1 MSEGLLNVAESV
13 LVVVDLQPT
22 FMTGI
27 VERERVLARSK
38 FLISCATLLGV
49 PILATTQNATRM
61 GGVDPSLVE
70 ALAPAEPLID
80 KMAFSCAGSEHF
92 LQRLELTDR
101 TQVLICGIESHICVC
116 QTAVDLLGLEYE
128 VFLAAD
134 AISAR
139 SQDAHD
145 IAMRRVSDGGGWITH
160 SESCVYEWMRSADHP
175 NFRDVLG
182 FVKAAAGSP

>member
-1 MSEGLLNVAESV
+1 MSAGLLDVSESV

-38 FLISCATLLGV
+38 FLISCAALLCV

-61 GGVDPSLVE
+61 GGMDPSLVDV
-70 ALAPAEPLID
+70 LASAEPFID

-92 LQRLELTDR
+92 LRRLERTDR
-101 TQVLICGIESHICVC
+101 TQVVVCGIESHICVC
-116 QTAVDLLGLEYE
+116 QTAVDLFALEYE

-139 SQDAHD
+139 SQDAHE
-145 IAMRRVSDGGGWITH
+145 IAMRRVSDNGGWITH

-175 NFRDVLG
+175 QFREVLG
-182 FVKAAAGSP
+182 LVKATSG